1 MPEQVQTYNFHT
13 HTNRCGHAEYC
24 TDLEILSNAKEVGI
38 TTIGFS
44 EHIPNPP
51 LILPDENSRMLSSEL
66 NDYLTSIQTLKDNNP
81 DMKILTG
88 FEAEYIPNRE
98 SYLCDIRENAD
109 YMILGQ
115 HFVQNGQTLV
125 NADNNPNYPI
135 EYASMLVKGI
145 ESGIFDIV
153 AHPDYFMK
161 YRDTIISE
169 EDKKLFDENTILACT
184 IICEKAR
191 DMQIP
196 IEINLRQAELNRY
209 LSDGSLTYPHP
220 IFWQIASETDGLQ
233 VVYGIDSHSSNSF
246 KELSSSYLKIV
257 NISNLVKDKIIFDN
271 YNPIQS
277 RENNPK
283 LQDAYTNTKAKALSF
298 NTHMVNQIMSMATNT
313 LNNESIETIF
323 QAVGRT
329 INNIEENCKESAKQK
344 EKGIEE
350 ELSQIQDKNILA
362 KKKAT
367 LIDVQLVLKNQ
378 LETMALLK
386 ECIKIA
392 LDYGCESKEEFTNI
406 VSQLVEQ
413 NSSLDHKEQ
422 IEQNLESFKNHTI
435 NSTNGK
441 NAVYKLKIDR
451 NNTSGFID
459 LKVIVLLV
467 ILLMVIGIGIGY
479 FLYKYT
485 IGG

>member
-161 YRDTIISE
+161 YRDTIISK

-184 IICEKAR
+184 IICEKAK
-191 DMQIP
+191 DMGIP

-246 KELSSSYLKIV
+246 KDISSTYLKIA
-257 NISNLVKDKIIFDN
+257 NISSLVRDKIIFDN

-277 RENNPK
+277 RKNNPK
-283 LQDAYTNTKAKALSF
+283 LQDAYNNTKAKALSY
-298 NTHMVNQIMSMATNT
+298 NTHMVNQIMTMATNT

-350 ELSQIQDKNILA
+350 ELSQIQDKIILA
-362 KKKAT
+362 RKKAT
-367 LIDVQLVLKNQ
+367 LIDAQLVLKNQ
-378 LETMALLK
+378 LETIALLK
-386 ECIKIA
+386 ECLKVA

-413 NSSLDHKEQ
+413 NSSLDHKEK
-422 IEQNLESFKNHTI
+422 IKQNIESFKNHTN
-435 NSTNGK
+435 NSANSK
-441 NAVYKLKIDR
+441 NAVYQLKR
-451 NNTSGFID
+451 NNQNSDGYIN
-459 LKVIVLLV
+459 IAIV
-467 ILLMVIGIGIGY
+467 ILLTIVLIFIGICVGIH
-479 FLYKYT
+479 FIK
-485 IGG
+485 